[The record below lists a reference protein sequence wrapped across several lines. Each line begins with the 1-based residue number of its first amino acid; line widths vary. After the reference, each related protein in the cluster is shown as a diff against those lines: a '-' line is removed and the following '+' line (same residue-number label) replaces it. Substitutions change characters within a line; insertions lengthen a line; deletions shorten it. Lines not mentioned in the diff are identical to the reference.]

1 MKKLLNFKNIAIAAL
16 IIYVLLQ
23 WFNPGGVMP
32 GGRTIRRTIKI
43 DGKKYEVLK
52 HTIDTIEVEKVK
64 VVTKKGEDIVHEVI
78 DVDTLVLKE
87 LVNVDTAALLKDYLA
102 KVVYKDTLT
111 LDGGLGT
118 IALTDTITKNRIL
131 GRTWDAK
138 VKERIIKEE
147 LIVKEP
153 AKAQLYYGLN
163 AGFNKED
170 YVSAV
175 GGGLILKTKKDKL
188 YQFNLGVNN
197 RTTDGTNGGFSPYV
211 GFGTYW
217 KIKVKK

>member
-1 MKKLLNFKNIAIAAL
+1 MKKFVNFKNIAIAAL
-16 IIYVLLQ
+16 IIYILLQ

-32 GGRTIRRTIKI
+32 GGRTIRI

-52 HTIDTIEVEKVK
+52 HTIDTIEVEKTK
-64 VVTKKGEDIVHEVI
+64 IVTKKGADIIHEVI

-102 KVVYKDTLT
+102 KVIYKDTLT

-163 AGFNKED
+163 AGFNRED

-175 GGGLILKTKKDKL
+175 GAGLILKTKKDKI
-188 YQFNLGVNN
+188 YQFGLGVNN
-197 RTTDGTNGGFSPYV
+197 RTVDGTNGSFSPYV

>member
-1 MKKLLNFKNIAIAAL
+1 MKKYLNLKNIAIAAL
-16 IIYVLLQ
+16 IIYILLQ

-32 GGRTIRRTIKI
+32 GGRTIRI
-43 DGKKYEVLK
+43 DGKKYEVIK
-52 HTIDTIEVEKVK
+52 HTIDTIEVEKTK
-64 VVTKKGEDIVHEVI
+64 VVTKQGKDIVHEVI

-87 LVNVDTAALLKDYLA
+87 LVNVDSAAILKDYLA
-102 KVVYKDTLT
+102 KIVYKDTLT

-163 AGFNKED
+163 GGFNKAD
-170 YVSAV
+170 VVSHV
-175 GGGLILKTKKDKL
+175 GAGLMLKTKKDKL
-188 YQFNLGVNN
+188 YQFGLGVAN
-197 RTTDGTNGGFSPYV
+197 RTVDGTNGSLSPFIN
-211 GFGTYW
+211 FGTYW

>member
-1 MKKLLNFKNIAIAAL
+1 MKKFVNFKNIAIAAL
-16 IIYVLLQ
+16 IIYILLQ

-32 GGRTIRRTIKI
+32 GGRTIRI

-52 HTIDTIEVEKVK
+52 HTIDTIEVEKTK
-64 VVTKKGEDIVHEVI
+64 IVTKKGADIIHEVI

-102 KVVYKDTLT
+102 KVIYKDTLT

-163 AGFNKED
+163 AGFNRED

-175 GGGLILKTKKDKL
+175 GAGLILKTKKDKI
-188 YQFNLGVNN
+188 YQFGLGVNN
-197 RTTDGTNGGFSPYV
+197 RTTDGTNGSFSPYV

>member
-16 IIYVLLQ
+16 IIYILLQ

-32 GGRTIRRTIKI
+32 GGRTIRI

-87 LVNVDTAALLKDYLA
+87 LVNVDSAAILRDYLA
-102 KVVYKDTLT
+102 KVVYKDTLK
-111 LDGGLGT
+111 LDGGLGF

-131 GRTWDAK
+131 GRTFDAR

-147 LIVKEP
+147 MIVKEP
-153 AKAQLYYGLN
+153 ARNQVYYGLN

-170 YVSAV
+170 YVSAIGAGV
-175 GGGLILKTKKDKL
+175 ILKTKKDKI
-188 YQFNLGVNN
+188 YQLGIGVNN
-197 RTTDGTNGGFSPYV
+197 RTTDGTNGAFSPYV